1 MKLTAKDARTY
12 LVMMEGRE
20 HAPSRNGRLE
30 QFLKDEHC
38 EVRTVVVSL
47 NVADRD
53 YFDLMLA
60 EDQYLNDEERDLCE
74 RMVKEYN
81 DYAAAKTQA
90 KKKAEPAEV
99 EPEQVETPMVVE
111 IKKGDTVR
119 IKADGT
125 EHEVTKGTKKP
136 DGKIKVKTEDGQL
149 TLNAE
154 DVEII

>member
-1 MKLTAKDARTY
+1 MKLTAKDAHTY
-12 LVMMEGRE
+12 LAMIEGRE
-20 HAPSRNGRLE
+20 HAPSRNRRIE
-30 QFLKDEHC
+30 EFLKGEHC
-38 EVRTVVVSL
+38 EARTVVVSL
-47 NVADRD
+47 NVLDRD

-81 DYAAAKTQA
+81 DYAAAKAQA
-90 KKKAEPAEV
+90 TKAKEPV
-99 EPEQVETPMVVE
+99 VEQVEMPVTVE
-111 IKKGDTVR
+111 IKKGDMVR

-136 DGKIKVKTEDGQL
+136 DGKIKVKTEGGQI

>member
-1 MKLTAKDARTY
+1 MKLTAKDARIY
-12 LVMMEGRE
+12 LAMMEGRE

-60 EDQYLNDEERDLCE
+60 EDQYINDEERDLCE

-81 DYAAAKTQA
+81 DYAAAKTQV
-90 KKKAEPAEV
+90 KKKAEPV
-99 EPEQVETPMVVE
+99 EAVTEQVEMPLAVE
-111 IKKGDTVR
+111 IKKGDMVR
-119 IKADGT
+119 IKADAT

-136 DGKIKVKTEDGQL
+136 DGKIKVKTEGGQI
-149 TLNAE
+149 TLSADE
-154 DVEII
+154 VEII